1 MMRAA
6 RRLLQEVPAKRPS
19 PANDIFALRRAP
31 NSLHVAG
38 MQSNTLSDH
47 PVTHRAAQNELSFK
61 QRKLMERGEFEK
73 AAAVEAEADAREQ
86 EGKSGGEAKEY
97 RNVLM
102 VAAAGYVTAHAV
114 VYKYY
119 YPEDVPFSYQPD
131 RGYSED
137 IAARREVM
145 QHVDELV
152 GLSVL
157 DAVFSK
163 AKAKHKTPLTEQ
175 LA

>member
-1 MMRAA
+1 MLRRGATRLCQKPTPRTAA
-6 RRLLQEVPAKRPS
+6 DV
-19 PANDIFALRRAP
+19 FALRRAP
-31 NSLHVAG
+31 NSLHVPG

-61 QRKLMERGEFEK
+61 QRKLVERGEYDK
-73 AAAVEAEADAREQ
+73 AAAVEAEADARER
-86 EGKSGGEAKEY
+86 EGKSGSEAKEY
-97 RNVLM
+97 RNVLI

-137 IAARREVM
+137 IEARREIM
-145 QHVDELV
+145 QQVDELV

-157 DAVFSK
+157 DSVFSK
-163 AKAKHKTPLTEQ
+163 TKAKFKTPLV
-175 LA
+175 

>member
-1 MMRAA
+1 MLRTA
-6 RRLLQEVPAKRPS
+6 RRLLQDAPIKPPA
-19 PANDIFALRRAP
+19 ATNDIFALRRAP

-61 QRKLMERGEFEK
+61 QRKLIERGEYEK
-73 AAAVEAEADAREQ
+73 AAAVEAESDRREQ
-86 EGKSGGEAKEY
+86 DGKSGSEAKEY
-97 RNVLM
+97 RNVLI

-145 QHVDELV
+145 QQVDELV

-163 AKAKHKTPLTEQ
+163 SKAKHKTLVEPSV
-175 LA
+175 A

>member
-73 AAAVEAEADAREQ
+73 AAAVEADCLDLCRRVVSE
-86 EGKSGGEAKEY
+86 
-97 RNVLM
+97 VP
-102 VAAAGYVTAHAV
+102 AV
-114 VYKYY
+114 QA
-119 YPEDVPFSYQPD
+119 VPFLQ
-131 RGYSED
+131 R
-137 IAARREVM
+137 
-145 QHVDELV
+145 
-152 GLSVL
+152 
-157 DAVFSK
+157 K
-163 AKAKHKTPLTEQ
+163 
-175 LA
+175 